1 VPDSAAADRRHFA
14 PRLWIVLALLGVSV
28 FINYIDR
35 GNLSIAA
42 PLLKDELGL
51 SPSQLG
57 ILLSSFFWTYAFCQP
72 LSGWLVDRFN
82 VSLVMAAG
90 FFLWSAATAATG
102 LIHAFAALL
111 IVRLILGIGESVAYP
126 SYSKLLAR
134 HFPEDRRGFANSV
147 ISAGL
152 TCGPAF
158 GMFVG
163 GKIMGRVGWRPFF
176 IVLGLASMI
185 WLLPWLRWMPSDSG
199 RNEEAGDGAPSLGQF
214 LRQRSAWGSC
224 GGLFAA
230 NYLSYSL
237 ITWLPYYLVR
247 GRHFSM
253 DQMANIAGSAY
264 LGAALFGTLCG
275 WLSDRWIDAG
285 ATPTLV
291 RKTFTGTG
299 VFLSGTFLLLC
310 AVSNARISVMML
322 LMATLSFGMC
332 SSNIWAITQTLAG
345 PQAAG
350 RWTGFQNFVGNLSGI
365 AAPAVTGF
373 VLDRTGSF
381 FWAFAIMAL
390 VGLFGAVCWIFVID
404 RVEQV
409 SWKASPTP
417 MVMRSGS

>member
-1 VPDSAAADRRHFA
+1 MPKSAAADRSRLA
-14 PRLWIVLALLGVSV
+14 PRLWIVLGLLGVSV

-57 ILLSSFFWTYAFCQP
+57 ILLSSFFWTYALCQP
-72 LSGWLVDRFN
+72 ISGWLVDRFN
-82 VSLVMAAG
+82 VSLVMAIG
-90 FFLWSAATAATG
+90 FFLWSAATALTG
-102 LIHAFAALL
+102 LVHAFAALL
-111 IVRLILGIGESVAYP
+111 LVRLILGVGESVAYP

-134 HFPEDRRGFANSV
+134 HFSEDRRGFANSI

-185 WLLPWLRWMPSDSG
+185 WLLPWLRWMPSEKQGIASD
-199 RNEEAGDGAPSLGQF
+199 GDGAPSLRQF

-237 ITWLPYYLVR
+237 ITWLPYYLIR

-253 DQMANIAGSAY
+253 DQMANIAGTAF
-264 LGAALFGTLCG
+264 LGAAVFGMLFG

-285 ATPTLV
+285 ASTTLV
-291 RKTFTGTG
+291 RKTFTGAG
-299 VFLSGTFLLLC
+299 VLLC
-310 AVSNARISVMML
+310 GFFLFLCVVSNTRISVMML
-322 LMATLSFGMC
+322 LLATFSFGIC
-332 SSNIWAITQTLAG
+332 SANIWAVTQTLAG

-373 VLDRTGSF
+373 VLERTGSF

-390 VGLFGAVCWIFVID
+390 VGVFGAVCWIFVIE

-409 SWKASPTP
+409 KWEASPNAMATH
-417 MVMRSGS
+417 STL